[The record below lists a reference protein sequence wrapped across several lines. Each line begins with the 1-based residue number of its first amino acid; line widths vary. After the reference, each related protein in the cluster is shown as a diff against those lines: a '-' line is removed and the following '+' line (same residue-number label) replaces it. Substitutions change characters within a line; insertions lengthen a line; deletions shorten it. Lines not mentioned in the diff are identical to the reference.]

1 MYSWLAADPTGRSF
15 EWKESGDDPLKDVVM
30 MRMLLDPA
38 ISCEKSFARVEPE
51 AIRYVVAHG
60 HPGIGDLVNRD
71 GIWTQVSTDGKGTV
85 IAPVNK
91 PVSLGYAVPEDLRR
105 GMDITSILLVNDARA
120 FVVTMFDA
128 KEAYHI
134 LVFRKRDKTWHFLPQ
149 LSEKHPFVQGF
160 GEYLALTEVQTKTAN
175 RPLAAG
181 MDRWIPGE
189 NRVHPDLRERLADMD
204 SHDHA
209 SFPGILHLYNVDT
222 EQVLSISTKQGDS
235 EVLLVEDG
243 IVYYRAADQLFS
255 APILR
260 DRIGP
265 SRLLATDDAIRDAH
279 WAFIKH

>member
-1 MYSWLAADPTGRSF
+1 METALETAARG
-15 EWKESGDDPLKDVVM
+15 
-30 MRMLLDPA
+30 
-38 ISCEKSFARVEPE
+38 EPPVSE
-51 AIRYVVAHG
+51 E
-60 HPGIGDLVNRD
+60 HPG
-71 GIWTQVSTDGKGTV
+71 
-85 IAPVNK
+85 
-91 PVSLGYAVPEDLRR
+91 
-105 GMDITSILLVNDARA
+105 
-120 FVVTMFDA
+120 
-128 KEAYHI
+128 
-134 LVFRKRDKTWHFLPQ
+134 
-149 LSEKHPFVQGF
+149 VQAF
-160 GEYLALTEVQTKTAN
+160 GEYLALTEVQTRTAN

-204 SHDHA
+204 SHDRA

-243 IVYYRAADQLFS
+243 IVYYRAVDQLFS